1 MNSKWSSMKNILFIL
16 SIFLCAEGFSQ
27 EAFAFFTQNGKRT
40 SYRKLLRKSKKAD
53 IVLFGEYHNNPIA
66 HWLEVKLTKDLL
78 GKRSLILG
86 AEMFERDNQDALDG
100 YLEGTI
106 DQKGLDSLARLWKNY
121 KTDYKPWVDLAK
133 REKLPIVA
141 TNIPRKYANLV
152 YKKGLQA
159 LDTLPS
165 AERKWIVS
173 LPFPYDGNLSQY
185 EKMKKMARHNPENL
199 PMAQAIKDATMAE
212 SIETHYKKGS
222 LFLHLNGSYHSDF
235 FQGIY
240 WYLRRRNPNLKIL
253 TISTLSQ
260 SNLKKLPSEAYGQA
274 DFILVV
280 DEDMTAHTQLGDDN
294 LLIYAGMTGG
304 VLEVDADH
312 LVLVSSKQL
321 LNDVDV
327 VVHHGWVNGVHHREI
342 RLPRVGLH
350 SMLAELHWSAA
361 GHPLS
366 MCRHGCACCVVG
378 RDQKVEETKVIMAT
392 GIKGEA
398 GRPGISACP
407 DGSSNLQRVTPSC
420 RT

>member
-1 MNSKWSSMKNILFIL
+1 MKNILFIL

-100 YLEGTI
+100 YLQGTI
-106 DQKGLDSLARLWKNY
+106 DQKGLDTLARLWKNY

-185 EKMKKMARHNPENL
+185 EKMKKMARHNSENL

-212 SIETHYKKGS
+212 SIETHYKKES

-240 WYLRRRNPNLKIL
+240 WYLRKRNPNLKIL

-260 SNLKKLPSEAYGQA
+260 SNLKKLPTEAYGQA

-280 DEDMTAHTQLGDDN
+280 DEDMT
-294 LLIYAGMTGG
+294 
-304 VLEVDADH
+304 
-312 LVLVSSKQL
+312 SSY
-321 LNDVDV
+321 
-327 VVHHGWVNGVHHREI
+327 
-342 RLPRVGLH
+342 
-350 SMLAELHWSAA
+350 
-361 GHPLS
+361 
-366 MCRHGCACCVVG
+366 
-378 RDQKVEETKVIMAT
+378 
-392 GIKGEA
+392 
-398 GRPGISACP
+398 
-407 DGSSNLQRVTPSC
+407 
-420 RT
+420 

>member
-1 MNSKWSSMKNILFIL
+1 MKNILFIL

-240 WYLRRRNPNLKIL
+240 WYLRKRNHNLKIL

-260 SNLKKLPSEAYGQA
+260 SSLKKLSSEAYGQA

-280 DEDMTAHTQLGDDN
+280 DEDMT
-294 LLIYAGMTGG
+294 
-304 VLEVDADH
+304 
-312 LVLVSSKQL
+312 
-321 LNDVDV
+321 
-327 VVHHGWVNGVHHREI
+327 
-342 RLPRVGLH
+342 
-350 SMLAELHWSAA
+350 
-361 GHPLS
+361 
-366 MCRHGCACCVVG
+366 
-378 RDQKVEETKVIMAT
+378 
-392 GIKGEA
+392 
-398 GRPGISACP
+398 
-407 DGSSNLQRVTPSC
+407 GSY
-420 RT
+420 

>member
-1 MNSKWSSMKNILFIL
+1 MKNILFIL

-86 AEMFERDNQDALDG
+86 AEMFERDNQDALNG

-106 DQKGLDSLARLWKNY
+106 DQKGLDTLARLWKNY

-240 WYLRRRNPNLKIL
+240 WYLRKRNPNLKIL

-260 SNLKKLPSEAYGQA
+260 SSLKKLSSEAYGQA

-280 DEDMTAHTQLGDDN
+280 DEDMT
-294 LLIYAGMTGG
+294 
-304 VLEVDADH
+304 
-312 LVLVSSKQL
+312 
-321 LNDVDV
+321 
-327 VVHHGWVNGVHHREI
+327 
-342 RLPRVGLH
+342 
-350 SMLAELHWSAA
+350 
-361 GHPLS
+361 
-366 MCRHGCACCVVG
+366 
-378 RDQKVEETKVIMAT
+378 
-392 GIKGEA
+392 
-398 GRPGISACP
+398 
-407 DGSSNLQRVTPSC
+407 GSY
-420 RT
+420 

>member
-1 MNSKWSSMKNILFIL
+1 MKNILFIL

-86 AEMFERDNQDALDG
+86 AEIFERDNQDALDG

-106 DQKGLDSLARLWKNY
+106 DQKGLDTLARLWKNY

-212 SIETHYKKGS
+212 SIETHYKKES

-240 WYLRRRNPNLKIL
+240 WYLRKRNPNLKIL

-260 SNLKKLPSEAYGQA
+260 SNLKKLSTEAYGQA

-280 DEDMTAHTQLGDDN
+280 DEDMT
-294 LLIYAGMTGG
+294 
-304 VLEVDADH
+304 
-312 LVLVSSKQL
+312 
-321 LNDVDV
+321 
-327 VVHHGWVNGVHHREI
+327 
-342 RLPRVGLH
+342 
-350 SMLAELHWSAA
+350 
-361 GHPLS
+361 
-366 MCRHGCACCVVG
+366 
-378 RDQKVEETKVIMAT
+378 
-392 GIKGEA
+392 
-398 GRPGISACP
+398 
-407 DGSSNLQRVTPSC
+407 GSY
-420 RT
+420 

>member
-1 MNSKWSSMKNILFIL
+1 MKNILFIL
-16 SIFLCAEGFSQ
+16 SIFLCGEGFSQ
-27 EAFAFFTQNGKRT
+27 EAFAFFTQNGKQT

-173 LPFPYDGNLSQY
+173 LPFPYDGKLSQY

-280 DEDMTAHTQLGDDN
+280 DEDMT
-294 LLIYAGMTGG
+294 
-304 VLEVDADH
+304 
-312 LVLVSSKQL
+312 
-321 LNDVDV
+321 
-327 VVHHGWVNGVHHREI
+327 
-342 RLPRVGLH
+342 
-350 SMLAELHWSAA
+350 
-361 GHPLS
+361 
-366 MCRHGCACCVVG
+366 
-378 RDQKVEETKVIMAT
+378 
-392 GIKGEA
+392 
-398 GRPGISACP
+398 
-407 DGSSNLQRVTPSC
+407 GSY
-420 RT
+420 

>member
-1 MNSKWSSMKNILFIL
+1 MKNILFIL
-16 SIFLCAEGFSQ
+16 SIFLCGEGFSQ
-27 EAFAFFTQNGKRT
+27 EAFAFFTQNGKQT

-106 DQKGLDSLARLWKNY
+106 DKKGLDSLARLWKNY

-280 DEDMTAHTQLGDDN
+280 DEDMT
-294 LLIYAGMTGG
+294 
-304 VLEVDADH
+304 
-312 LVLVSSKQL
+312 
-321 LNDVDV
+321 
-327 VVHHGWVNGVHHREI
+327 
-342 RLPRVGLH
+342 
-350 SMLAELHWSAA
+350 
-361 GHPLS
+361 
-366 MCRHGCACCVVG
+366 
-378 RDQKVEETKVIMAT
+378 
-392 GIKGEA
+392 
-398 GRPGISACP
+398 
-407 DGSSNLQRVTPSC
+407 GSY
-420 RT
+420 

>member
-1 MNSKWSSMKNILFIL
+1 MVNSKWSSMKNILFIL
-16 SIFLCAEGFSQ
+16 SIFLCAEGVSQ

-86 AEMFERDNQDALDG
+86 AEIFERDNQDALDG

-106 DQKGLDSLARLWKNY
+106 DQKGLDTLARLWKNY

-141 TNIPRKYANLV
+141 TNIPRKYANLL

-280 DEDMTAHTQLGDDN
+280 DEDMT
-294 LLIYAGMTGG
+294 
-304 VLEVDADH
+304 
-312 LVLVSSKQL
+312 
-321 LNDVDV
+321 
-327 VVHHGWVNGVHHREI
+327 
-342 RLPRVGLH
+342 
-350 SMLAELHWSAA
+350 
-361 GHPLS
+361 
-366 MCRHGCACCVVG
+366 
-378 RDQKVEETKVIMAT
+378 
-392 GIKGEA
+392 
-398 GRPGISACP
+398 
-407 DGSSNLQRVTPSC
+407 GSY
-420 RT
+420 

>member
-1 MNSKWSSMKNILFIL
+1 VVNSKWSSMKNILFIL

-86 AEMFERDNQDALDG
+86 AEIFERDNQDALDG

-106 DQKGLDSLARLWKNY
+106 DQKGLDTLARLWKNY

-199 PMAQAIKDATMAE
+199 PMSQAIKDATMAE
-212 SIETHYKKGS
+212 SIETHYKKES

-240 WYLRRRNPNLKIL
+240 WYLRKRNPNLKIL

-260 SNLKKLPSEAYGQA
+260 SNLKKLPTEAYGQA

-280 DEDMTAHTQLGDDN
+280 DEDMT
-294 LLIYAGMTGG
+294 
-304 VLEVDADH
+304 
-312 LVLVSSKQL
+312 
-321 LNDVDV
+321 
-327 VVHHGWVNGVHHREI
+327 
-342 RLPRVGLH
+342 
-350 SMLAELHWSAA
+350 
-361 GHPLS
+361 
-366 MCRHGCACCVVG
+366 
-378 RDQKVEETKVIMAT
+378 
-392 GIKGEA
+392 
-398 GRPGISACP
+398 
-407 DGSSNLQRVTPSC
+407 GSY
-420 RT
+420 

>member
-1 MNSKWSSMKNILFIL
+1 MVNSKWSSMKNILFIL

-27 EAFAFFTQNGKRT
+27 EAFAFFTQNGKQT

-86 AEMFERDNQDALDG
+86 AEMFERDNQDALNG

-106 DQKGLDSLARLWKNY
+106 DQKGLDTLARLWKNY

-222 LFLHLNGSYHSDF
+222 LFLPLNGSYQSDF

-280 DEDMTAHTQLGDDN
+280 DEDMT
-294 LLIYAGMTGG
+294 
-304 VLEVDADH
+304 
-312 LVLVSSKQL
+312 
-321 LNDVDV
+321 
-327 VVHHGWVNGVHHREI
+327 
-342 RLPRVGLH
+342 
-350 SMLAELHWSAA
+350 
-361 GHPLS
+361 
-366 MCRHGCACCVVG
+366 
-378 RDQKVEETKVIMAT
+378 
-392 GIKGEA
+392 
-398 GRPGISACP
+398 
-407 DGSSNLQRVTPSC
+407 GSY
-420 RT
+420 

>member
-1 MNSKWSSMKNILFIL
+1 MKNILFIL

-86 AEMFERDNQDALDG
+86 AEIFERDNQDALDG
-100 YLEGTI
+100 YLQGTI
-106 DQKGLDSLARLWKNY
+106 DQKGLDTLARLWKNY

-240 WYLRRRNPNLKIL
+240 WYLRKRNPNLKIL

-260 SNLKKLPSEAYGQA
+260 SNLKKLSSEAYGQA

-280 DEDMTAHTQLGDDN
+280 DEDMT
-294 LLIYAGMTGG
+294 
-304 VLEVDADH
+304 
-312 LVLVSSKQL
+312 
-321 LNDVDV
+321 
-327 VVHHGWVNGVHHREI
+327 
-342 RLPRVGLH
+342 
-350 SMLAELHWSAA
+350 
-361 GHPLS
+361 
-366 MCRHGCACCVVG
+366 
-378 RDQKVEETKVIMAT
+378 
-392 GIKGEA
+392 
-398 GRPGISACP
+398 
-407 DGSSNLQRVTPSC
+407 GSY
-420 RT
+420 

>member
-1 MNSKWSSMKNILFIL
+1 MKNILFIL

-86 AEMFERDNQDALDG
+86 AEIFERDNQDALDG

-106 DQKGLDSLARLWKNY
+106 DQKGLDTLDRLWKNY

-185 EKMKKMARHNPENL
+185 EKMKKMARHNSENL

-240 WYLRRRNPNLKIL
+240 WYLRKRNPNLKIL

-260 SNLKKLPSEAYGQA
+260 SSLKKLSSEAYGQA

-280 DEDMTAHTQLGDDN
+280 DEDMT
-294 LLIYAGMTGG
+294 
-304 VLEVDADH
+304 
-312 LVLVSSKQL
+312 
-321 LNDVDV
+321 
-327 VVHHGWVNGVHHREI
+327 
-342 RLPRVGLH
+342 
-350 SMLAELHWSAA
+350 
-361 GHPLS
+361 
-366 MCRHGCACCVVG
+366 
-378 RDQKVEETKVIMAT
+378 
-392 GIKGEA
+392 
-398 GRPGISACP
+398 
-407 DGSSNLQRVTPSC
+407 GSY
-420 RT
+420 

>member
-1 MNSKWSSMKNILFIL
+1 MVNSKWSSMKNILFIL

-106 DQKGLDSLARLWKNY
+106 DQKGLDTLARLWKNY

-240 WYLRRRNPNLKIL
+240 WYLRRQNPNLKIL

-260 SNLKKLPSEAYGQA
+260 SSLKKLSSEAYGQA

-280 DEDMTAHTQLGDDN
+280 DEDMT
-294 LLIYAGMTGG
+294 
-304 VLEVDADH
+304 
-312 LVLVSSKQL
+312 
-321 LNDVDV
+321 
-327 VVHHGWVNGVHHREI
+327 
-342 RLPRVGLH
+342 
-350 SMLAELHWSAA
+350 
-361 GHPLS
+361 
-366 MCRHGCACCVVG
+366 
-378 RDQKVEETKVIMAT
+378 
-392 GIKGEA
+392 
-398 GRPGISACP
+398 
-407 DGSSNLQRVTPSC
+407 GSY
-420 RT
+420 

>member
-1 MNSKWSSMKNILFIL
+1 MKNILFIL

-27 EAFAFFTQNGKRT
+27 EAFVFFTQNGKRT

-173 LPFPYDGNLSQY
+173 LPFPYDGKLSQY

-280 DEDMTAHTQLGDDN
+280 DEDMT
-294 LLIYAGMTGG
+294 
-304 VLEVDADH
+304 
-312 LVLVSSKQL
+312 
-321 LNDVDV
+321 
-327 VVHHGWVNGVHHREI
+327 
-342 RLPRVGLH
+342 
-350 SMLAELHWSAA
+350 
-361 GHPLS
+361 
-366 MCRHGCACCVVG
+366 
-378 RDQKVEETKVIMAT
+378 
-392 GIKGEA
+392 
-398 GRPGISACP
+398 
-407 DGSSNLQRVTPSC
+407 GSY
-420 RT
+420 

>member
-1 MNSKWSSMKNILFIL
+1 MKNILFIL

-100 YLEGTI
+100 YLQGTI
-106 DQKGLDSLARLWKNY
+106 DQKGLDTLARLWKNY

-212 SIETHYKKGS
+212 SIETHYKKES

-240 WYLRRRNPNLKIL
+240 WYLRKRNPNLKIL

-260 SNLKKLPSEAYGQA
+260 SNLKKLPTEAYGQA

-280 DEDMTAHTQLGDDN
+280 DEDMT
-294 LLIYAGMTGG
+294 
-304 VLEVDADH
+304 
-312 LVLVSSKQL
+312 
-321 LNDVDV
+321 
-327 VVHHGWVNGVHHREI
+327 
-342 RLPRVGLH
+342 
-350 SMLAELHWSAA
+350 
-361 GHPLS
+361 
-366 MCRHGCACCVVG
+366 
-378 RDQKVEETKVIMAT
+378 
-392 GIKGEA
+392 
-398 GRPGISACP
+398 
-407 DGSSNLQRVTPSC
+407 GSY
-420 RT
+420 

>member
-1 MNSKWSSMKNILFIL
+1 MKNILFIL
-16 SIFLCAEGFSQ
+16 SIFLCGEGFSQ
-27 EAFAFFTQNGKRT
+27 EAFAFFTQNGKQT

-106 DQKGLDSLARLWKNY
+106 DQKGLDTLARLWKNY

-280 DEDMTAHTQLGDDN
+280 DEDMT
-294 LLIYAGMTGG
+294 
-304 VLEVDADH
+304 
-312 LVLVSSKQL
+312 
-321 LNDVDV
+321 
-327 VVHHGWVNGVHHREI
+327 
-342 RLPRVGLH
+342 
-350 SMLAELHWSAA
+350 
-361 GHPLS
+361 
-366 MCRHGCACCVVG
+366 
-378 RDQKVEETKVIMAT
+378 
-392 GIKGEA
+392 
-398 GRPGISACP
+398 
-407 DGSSNLQRVTPSC
+407 GSY
-420 RT
+420 

>member
-1 MNSKWSSMKNILFIL
+1 MVNSKWSSMKNILFIL

-27 EAFAFFTQNGKRT
+27 EAFAFFTQNGKQT

-86 AEMFERDNQDALDG
+86 AEMFERDNQDALNG

-106 DQKGLDSLARLWKNY
+106 DQKGLDTLARLWKNY

-260 SNLKKLPSEAYGQA
+260 SSLKKLSSEAYGQA

-280 DEDMTAHTQLGDDN
+280 DEDMT
-294 LLIYAGMTGG
+294 
-304 VLEVDADH
+304 
-312 LVLVSSKQL
+312 
-321 LNDVDV
+321 
-327 VVHHGWVNGVHHREI
+327 
-342 RLPRVGLH
+342 
-350 SMLAELHWSAA
+350 
-361 GHPLS
+361 
-366 MCRHGCACCVVG
+366 
-378 RDQKVEETKVIMAT
+378 
-392 GIKGEA
+392 
-398 GRPGISACP
+398 
-407 DGSSNLQRVTPSC
+407 GSY
-420 RT
+420 

>member
-1 MNSKWSSMKNILFIL
+1 MKNILFIL

-86 AEMFERDNQDALDG
+86 AEIFERDNQDALDG

-106 DQKGLDSLARLWKNY
+106 DQKGLDTLARLWKNY

-240 WYLRRRNPNLKIL
+240 WYLRKRNPNLKIL

-260 SNLKKLPSEAYGQA
+260 SSLKKLSSEAYGQA

-280 DEDMTAHTQLGDDN
+280 DEDMT
-294 LLIYAGMTGG
+294 
-304 VLEVDADH
+304 
-312 LVLVSSKQL
+312 
-321 LNDVDV
+321 
-327 VVHHGWVNGVHHREI
+327 
-342 RLPRVGLH
+342 
-350 SMLAELHWSAA
+350 
-361 GHPLS
+361 
-366 MCRHGCACCVVG
+366 
-378 RDQKVEETKVIMAT
+378 
-392 GIKGEA
+392 
-398 GRPGISACP
+398 
-407 DGSSNLQRVTPSC
+407 GSY
-420 RT
+420 

>member
-1 MNSKWSSMKNILFIL
+1 MVNSKWSSMKNILFIL

-86 AEMFERDNQDALDG
+86 AEMFERDNQDALNG

-106 DQKGLDSLARLWKNY
+106 DQKGLDTLARLWKNY

-185 EKMKKMARHNPENL
+185 EKMKKMARHNSENL

-260 SNLKKLPSEAYGQA
+260 SSLKKLSSEAYGQA

-280 DEDMTAHTQLGDDN
+280 DEDMT
-294 LLIYAGMTGG
+294 
-304 VLEVDADH
+304 
-312 LVLVSSKQL
+312 
-321 LNDVDV
+321 
-327 VVHHGWVNGVHHREI
+327 
-342 RLPRVGLH
+342 
-350 SMLAELHWSAA
+350 
-361 GHPLS
+361 
-366 MCRHGCACCVVG
+366 
-378 RDQKVEETKVIMAT
+378 
-392 GIKGEA
+392 
-398 GRPGISACP
+398 
-407 DGSSNLQRVTPSC
+407 GSY
-420 RT
+420 

>member
-1 MNSKWSSMKNILFIL
+1 MVNSKWSSMKNILFIL

-86 AEMFERDNQDALDG
+86 AEIFERDNQDALDG

-260 SNLKKLPSEAYGQA
+260 SSLKKLSSEAYGQA

-280 DEDMTAHTQLGDDN
+280 DEDMT
-294 LLIYAGMTGG
+294 
-304 VLEVDADH
+304 
-312 LVLVSSKQL
+312 
-321 LNDVDV
+321 
-327 VVHHGWVNGVHHREI
+327 
-342 RLPRVGLH
+342 
-350 SMLAELHWSAA
+350 
-361 GHPLS
+361 
-366 MCRHGCACCVVG
+366 
-378 RDQKVEETKVIMAT
+378 
-392 GIKGEA
+392 
-398 GRPGISACP
+398 
-407 DGSSNLQRVTPSC
+407 GSY
-420 RT
+420 

>member
-1 MNSKWSSMKNILFIL
+1 MKNILFIL
-16 SIFLCAEGFSQ
+16 SIFLCVEGFSQ

-86 AEMFERDNQDALDG
+86 AEMFERDNQDALNG

-106 DQKGLDSLARLWKNY
+106 DQKGLDTLAHLWKNY

-141 TNIPRKYANLV
+141 TNIPRKYANIV

-185 EKMKKMARHNPENL
+185 EKMKKMARHNSENL

-240 WYLRRRNPNLKIL
+240 WYLRKRNPNLKIL

-260 SNLKKLPSEAYGQA
+260 SSLKKLSLEAYGQA

-280 DEDMTAHTQLGDDN
+280 DEDMT
-294 LLIYAGMTGG
+294 
-304 VLEVDADH
+304 
-312 LVLVSSKQL
+312 
-321 LNDVDV
+321 
-327 VVHHGWVNGVHHREI
+327 
-342 RLPRVGLH
+342 
-350 SMLAELHWSAA
+350 
-361 GHPLS
+361 
-366 MCRHGCACCVVG
+366 
-378 RDQKVEETKVIMAT
+378 
-392 GIKGEA
+392 
-398 GRPGISACP
+398 
-407 DGSSNLQRVTPSC
+407 GSY
-420 RT
+420 

>member
-1 MNSKWSSMKNILFIL
+1 MVNSKWTSMKNILFIL
-16 SIFLCAEGFSQ
+16 SIFLCGEGFSQ

-141 TNIPRKYANLV
+141 TNIPRKYANLL

-240 WYLRRRNPNLKIL
+240 WYLLRRNPNLKIL
-253 TISTLSQ
+253 TISTLLQ

-280 DEDMTAHTQLGDDN
+280 DEDMT
-294 LLIYAGMTGG
+294 
-304 VLEVDADH
+304 
-312 LVLVSSKQL
+312 
-321 LNDVDV
+321 
-327 VVHHGWVNGVHHREI
+327 
-342 RLPRVGLH
+342 
-350 SMLAELHWSAA
+350 
-361 GHPLS
+361 
-366 MCRHGCACCVVG
+366 
-378 RDQKVEETKVIMAT
+378 
-392 GIKGEA
+392 
-398 GRPGISACP
+398 
-407 DGSSNLQRVTPSC
+407 GSY
-420 RT
+420 

>member
-1 MNSKWSSMKNILFIL
+1 MVNSKWSSMKNILFIL

-27 EAFAFFTQNGKRT
+27 EAFAFFTQNGKQT

-280 DEDMTAHTQLGDDN
+280 DEDMT
-294 LLIYAGMTGG
+294 
-304 VLEVDADH
+304 
-312 LVLVSSKQL
+312 
-321 LNDVDV
+321 
-327 VVHHGWVNGVHHREI
+327 
-342 RLPRVGLH
+342 
-350 SMLAELHWSAA
+350 
-361 GHPLS
+361 
-366 MCRHGCACCVVG
+366 
-378 RDQKVEETKVIMAT
+378 
-392 GIKGEA
+392 
-398 GRPGISACP
+398 
-407 DGSSNLQRVTPSC
+407 GSY
-420 RT
+420 

>member
-1 MNSKWSSMKNILFIL
+1 MVNSKWSSMKNILFIL

-86 AEMFERDNQDALDG
+86 AEIFERDNQDALDG

-106 DQKGLDSLARLWKNY
+106 DQKGLDTLARLWKNY

-185 EKMKKMARHNPENL
+185 EKMKKIARHNPENL

-212 SIETHYKKGS
+212 SIETHYKKES

-240 WYLRRRNPNLKIL
+240 WYLRKRNPNLKIL

-260 SNLKKLPSEAYGQA
+260 SNLKKLPTEAYGQA

-280 DEDMTAHTQLGDDN
+280 DEDMT
-294 LLIYAGMTGG
+294 
-304 VLEVDADH
+304 
-312 LVLVSSKQL
+312 
-321 LNDVDV
+321 
-327 VVHHGWVNGVHHREI
+327 
-342 RLPRVGLH
+342 
-350 SMLAELHWSAA
+350 
-361 GHPLS
+361 
-366 MCRHGCACCVVG
+366 
-378 RDQKVEETKVIMAT
+378 
-392 GIKGEA
+392 
-398 GRPGISACP
+398 
-407 DGSSNLQRVTPSC
+407 GSY
-420 RT
+420 

>member
-1 MNSKWSSMKNILFIL
+1 MKNILFIL

-86 AEMFERDNQDALDG
+86 AEIFERDNQDALDG

-106 DQKGLDSLARLWKNY
+106 DQKGLDTLARLWKNY

-173 LPFPYDGNLSQY
+173 LPFPYDSNLSQY

-212 SIETHYKKGS
+212 SIETHYKKES

-240 WYLRRRNPNLKIL
+240 WYLRKRNPNLKIL

-260 SNLKKLPSEAYGQA
+260 SNLKKLSSEAYGQA

-280 DEDMTAHTQLGDDN
+280 DEDMT
-294 LLIYAGMTGG
+294 
-304 VLEVDADH
+304 
-312 LVLVSSKQL
+312 
-321 LNDVDV
+321 
-327 VVHHGWVNGVHHREI
+327 
-342 RLPRVGLH
+342 
-350 SMLAELHWSAA
+350 
-361 GHPLS
+361 
-366 MCRHGCACCVVG
+366 
-378 RDQKVEETKVIMAT
+378 
-392 GIKGEA
+392 
-398 GRPGISACP
+398 
-407 DGSSNLQRVTPSC
+407 GSY
-420 RT
+420 

>member
-1 MNSKWSSMKNILFIL
+1 MVNSKWSSMKNILFIL

-27 EAFAFFTQNGKRT
+27 EAFAFFTQNGKQT

-106 DQKGLDSLARLWKNY
+106 DQKGLDTLARLWKNY

-280 DEDMTAHTQLGDDN
+280 DEDMT
-294 LLIYAGMTGG
+294 
-304 VLEVDADH
+304 
-312 LVLVSSKQL
+312 
-321 LNDVDV
+321 
-327 VVHHGWVNGVHHREI
+327 
-342 RLPRVGLH
+342 
-350 SMLAELHWSAA
+350 
-361 GHPLS
+361 
-366 MCRHGCACCVVG
+366 
-378 RDQKVEETKVIMAT
+378 
-392 GIKGEA
+392 
-398 GRPGISACP
+398 
-407 DGSSNLQRVTPSC
+407 GSY
-420 RT
+420 

>member
-1 MNSKWSSMKNILFIL
+1 MKNILFIL

-27 EAFAFFTQNGKRT
+27 EAFAFFTQNGKQT

-106 DQKGLDSLARLWKNY
+106 YQKGLDTLARLWKNY

-173 LPFPYDGNLSQY
+173 LPFPYDGKLSQY

-280 DEDMTAHTQLGDDN
+280 DEDMT
-294 LLIYAGMTGG
+294 
-304 VLEVDADH
+304 
-312 LVLVSSKQL
+312 
-321 LNDVDV
+321 
-327 VVHHGWVNGVHHREI
+327 
-342 RLPRVGLH
+342 
-350 SMLAELHWSAA
+350 
-361 GHPLS
+361 
-366 MCRHGCACCVVG
+366 
-378 RDQKVEETKVIMAT
+378 
-392 GIKGEA
+392 
-398 GRPGISACP
+398 
-407 DGSSNLQRVTPSC
+407 GSY
-420 RT
+420 

>member
-1 MNSKWSSMKNILFIL
+1 MVNSKWSSMKNILFIL

-86 AEMFERDNQDALDG
+86 AEIFERDNQDALDG

-106 DQKGLDSLARLWKNY
+106 DQKGLDTLARLWKNY

-212 SIETHYKKGS
+212 SIETHYKKES

-240 WYLRRRNPNLKIL
+240 WYLRKRNPNLKIL

-280 DEDMTAHTQLGDDN
+280 DEDMT
-294 LLIYAGMTGG
+294 
-304 VLEVDADH
+304 
-312 LVLVSSKQL
+312 
-321 LNDVDV
+321 
-327 VVHHGWVNGVHHREI
+327 
-342 RLPRVGLH
+342 
-350 SMLAELHWSAA
+350 
-361 GHPLS
+361 
-366 MCRHGCACCVVG
+366 
-378 RDQKVEETKVIMAT
+378 
-392 GIKGEA
+392 
-398 GRPGISACP
+398 
-407 DGSSNLQRVTPSC
+407 GSY
-420 RT
+420 

>member
-1 MNSKWSSMKNILFIL
+1 MVNSKWSSMKNILFIL

-106 DQKGLDSLARLWKNY
+106 DQKGLDTLARLWKNY

-199 PMAQAIKDATMAE
+199 PMSQAIKDATMAE
-212 SIETHYKKGS
+212 SIETHYKKES

-240 WYLRRRNPNLKIL
+240 WYLRKRNPNLKIL

-260 SNLKKLPSEAYGQA
+260 SNLKKLPTEAYGQA

-280 DEDMTAHTQLGDDN
+280 DEDMT
-294 LLIYAGMTGG
+294 
-304 VLEVDADH
+304 
-312 LVLVSSKQL
+312 
-321 LNDVDV
+321 
-327 VVHHGWVNGVHHREI
+327 
-342 RLPRVGLH
+342 
-350 SMLAELHWSAA
+350 
-361 GHPLS
+361 
-366 MCRHGCACCVVG
+366 
-378 RDQKVEETKVIMAT
+378 
-392 GIKGEA
+392 
-398 GRPGISACP
+398 
-407 DGSSNLQRVTPSC
+407 GSY
-420 RT
+420 

>member
-1 MNSKWSSMKNILFIL
+1 MKNILFIL
-16 SIFLCAEGFSQ
+16 SIFLCGEGFSQ

-185 EKMKKMARHNPENL
+185 EKMMKMARHNPENL

-240 WYLRRRNPNLKIL
+240 WYLRKRNPNLKIL

-260 SNLKKLPSEAYGQA
+260 SSLKKLSSEAYGQA

-280 DEDMTAHTQLGDDN
+280 DEDMT
-294 LLIYAGMTGG
+294 
-304 VLEVDADH
+304 
-312 LVLVSSKQL
+312 
-321 LNDVDV
+321 
-327 VVHHGWVNGVHHREI
+327 
-342 RLPRVGLH
+342 
-350 SMLAELHWSAA
+350 
-361 GHPLS
+361 
-366 MCRHGCACCVVG
+366 
-378 RDQKVEETKVIMAT
+378 
-392 GIKGEA
+392 
-398 GRPGISACP
+398 
-407 DGSSNLQRVTPSC
+407 GSY
-420 RT
+420 

>member
-1 MNSKWSSMKNILFIL
+1 MKNILFIL

-86 AEMFERDNQDALDG
+86 AEIFERDNQDALDG

-212 SIETHYKKGS
+212 SIEAYYKKGS
-222 LFLHLNGSYHSDF
+222 VFLHLNGSYHSDF

-240 WYLRRRNPNLKIL
+240 WYLRKRNPNLKIL

-260 SNLKKLPSEAYGQA
+260 SNLKKLSSEAYGQA

-280 DEDMTAHTQLGDDN
+280 DEDMT
-294 LLIYAGMTGG
+294 
-304 VLEVDADH
+304 
-312 LVLVSSKQL
+312 
-321 LNDVDV
+321 
-327 VVHHGWVNGVHHREI
+327 
-342 RLPRVGLH
+342 
-350 SMLAELHWSAA
+350 
-361 GHPLS
+361 
-366 MCRHGCACCVVG
+366 
-378 RDQKVEETKVIMAT
+378 
-392 GIKGEA
+392 
-398 GRPGISACP
+398 
-407 DGSSNLQRVTPSC
+407 GSY
-420 RT
+420 

>member
-1 MNSKWSSMKNILFIL
+1 MKNILFIL

-27 EAFAFFTQNGKRT
+27 EAFAFFTQNGKQT

-86 AEMFERDNQDALDG
+86 AEIFERDNQDALDG
-100 YLEGTI
+100 YLQGTI
-106 DQKGLDSLARLWKNY
+106 DQKGLDTLARLWKNY

-240 WYLRRRNPNLKIL
+240 WYLRKRNPNLKIL

-260 SNLKKLPSEAYGQA
+260 SNLKKLSSEAYGQA

-280 DEDMTAHTQLGDDN
+280 DEDMT
-294 LLIYAGMTGG
+294 
-304 VLEVDADH
+304 
-312 LVLVSSKQL
+312 
-321 LNDVDV
+321 
-327 VVHHGWVNGVHHREI
+327 
-342 RLPRVGLH
+342 
-350 SMLAELHWSAA
+350 
-361 GHPLS
+361 
-366 MCRHGCACCVVG
+366 
-378 RDQKVEETKVIMAT
+378 
-392 GIKGEA
+392 
-398 GRPGISACP
+398 
-407 DGSSNLQRVTPSC
+407 GSY
-420 RT
+420 